1 MIRPIDLGFCYGPS
15 WAVGVRALNKDEK
28 LIMCI
33 GYICIVNGSLH
44 FLYVLIFYWQSD
56 ISKIRTMMMVDSFRR
71 VNTFFWTL
79 LLYKGISDSFG
90 HY

>member
-44 FLYVLIFYWQSD
+44 FFICACF
-56 ISKIRTMMMVDSFRR
+56 
-71 VNTFFWTL
+71 L
-79 LLYKGISDSFG
+79 LAIGYRKNKNDDDGRFIQKGEYFLLDFVTVQG
-90 HY
+90 N